1 MSFAADSATK
11 EEAQI
16 QASNILARIEQ
27 AKNRG
32 EVGGIAC
39 SSVCVSWGGGARLEV
54 WREVRFKGLVF
65 FGSKLVAR

>member
-32 EVGGIAC
+32 EVGRIAC
-39 SSVCVSWGGGARLEV
+39 SSVCVCVSGGGGGTA
-54 WREVRFKGLVF
+54 
-65 FGSKLVAR
+65 

>member
-1 MSFAADSATK
+1 MSFAADSAAK

-32 EVGGIAC
+32 EV
-39 SSVCVSWGGGARLEV
+39 RLICLHL
-54 WREVRFKGLVF
+54 VR
-65 FGSKLVAR
+65 